1 MFDTQGGESQ
11 KISRHL
17 RISPNPSDHLKSAGL
32 YINRP
37 SRVDSHADSMSM
49 ILGRVPRS
57 LSVRLAKVGYRQ
69 PRAKA
74 TSLIRLISQN
84 AVASARS
91 SGLNDLPLAYTW
103 LTRTPET
110 PDDVLSN
117 VSPIPESL
125 SSLDYVPVLLI
136 TSAFAHWID
145 VSSNPF
151 LEQFINSLYPSTPS
165 HESLRPVHAIVAV
178 VDKLPDLRVRLEEI
192 GDSKT
197 PSDSDG
203 VSLLLVKAEDIQGI
217 IAVPRRV
224 RSMEA
229 AESSLVFKLQ
239 NDAFSKAS
247 QRSTHE
253 LGLRLAN
260 TIFIN
265 GNDTTLFGTRWTY
278 TPSQQYTLEQSVN
291 FSNCTV
297 TSAVASVQN
306 SFKLPLYPVGQ
317 RRRVISSMGNI
328 LRQLA
333 KHTDSQSTEPMPA
346 SSELEKELPRYIEE
360 HGIVDRR
367 VSVWALIEN
376 SENGFHLENNANIQ
390 ESLVKAIR
398 AGGKL
403 HRVMSGG
410 GGWGKKQGLLSL
422 DPETTFV
429 EADNEQGLLGLEDL
443 FADQERQPLSDISP
457 PPPAFFEMPQLDE
470 SMSSL
475 SQAAGPGD
483 YIQFFV
489 SVESDHTPDSLNDG
503 SMRLTFGIVADSE
516 AIPSSSDRM
525 EKDLGVVS
533 QFFGALSE
541 KAITYSQP
549 VIGTGASDSLKSSAK
564 FDIPGCRVALVVE

>member
-1 MFDTQGGESQ
+1 
-11 KISRHL
+11 
-17 RISPNPSDHLKSAGL
+17 
-32 YINRP
+32 
-37 SRVDSHADSMSM
+37 MSI

-69 PRAKA
+69 PRANA

-103 LTRTPET
+103 LTRTPGQIT

-192 GDSKT
+192 ADSKT

-203 VSLLLVKAEDIQGI
+203 VSLLLVKAEDIQGT

-239 NDAFSKAS
+239 NDAISKAS

-260 TIFIN
+260 TIFTN

-291 FSNCTV
+291 LSNCTV

-333 KHTDSQSTEPMPA
+333 KHTDSHSTEPMPA

-429 EADNEQGLLGLEDL
+429 EADNEQGLLSLEDL

-489 SVESDHTPDSLNDG
+489 SVESDHAPDSLKDG

-541 KAITYSQP
+541 KAFTYSQP

-564 FDIPGCRVALVVE
+564 FDIPGCRVALVME

>member
-1 MFDTQGGESQ
+1 
-11 KISRHL
+11 
-17 RISPNPSDHLKSAGL
+17 
-32 YINRP
+32 
-37 SRVDSHADSMSM
+37 MSM
-49 ILGRVPRS
+49 ILGRSPRF
-57 LSVRLAKVGYRQ
+57 LSGRLATAGHRQ
-69 PRAKA
+69 PKPIV
-74 TSLIRLISQN
+74 TSLVRPISQN
-84 AVASARS
+84 AITSSRS
-91 SGLNDLPLAYTW
+91 TGAKDLPLAYTW
-103 LTRTPET
+103 LTRTPGQIT
-110 PDDVLSN
+110 PDDVLSS
-117 VSPIPESL
+117 VSPIPEPL
-125 SSLDYVPVLLI
+125 SSLNHVPVLLV

-145 VSSNPF
+145 VSSNQF
-151 LEQFINSLYPSTPS
+151 LEQLINSLYPSTPKL
-165 HESLRPVHAIVAV
+165 ESPRPLHAIVAV
-178 VDKLPDLRVRLEEI
+178 VDKLPDLRARFEET

-203 VSLLLVKAEDIQGI
+203 MSLLLVKEEDIQGS
-217 IAVPRRV
+217 IAAPRRH
-224 RSMEA
+224 RSMGA
-229 AESSLVFKLQ
+229 AESSLVFTLQ
-239 NDAFSKAS
+239 NGTSSKTL

-278 TPSQQYTLEQSVN
+278 IPSQQYTLEQSVN
-291 FSNCTV
+291 LSNCTV
-297 TSAVASVQN
+297 TSSVASVQN

-367 VSVWALIEN
+367 VSVWALIED
-376 SENGFHLENNANIQ
+376 SEQGFQLETNVNVQ

-429 EADNEQGLLGLEDL
+429 EADNKQGLLSLDNI
-443 FADQERQPLSDISP
+443 FADQETQPLSDISSLQP
-457 PPPAFFEMPQLDE
+457 LFFEMPQLDE

-489 SVESDHTPDSLNDG
+489 SVEPDHAPDNSCKDG
-503 SMRLTFGIVADSE
+503 SMRFNFGMVADAE
-516 AIPSSSDRM
+516 AIPSSSDRVQ
-525 EKDLGVVS
+525 KDLVVVP

-541 KAITYSQP
+541 KGITYSQP
-549 VIGTGASDSLKSSAK
+549 VTSPDASHGLKSSAK
-564 FDIPGCRVALVVE
+564 FDIPGCRVAVVVE

>member
-1 MFDTQGGESQ
+1 
-11 KISRHL
+11 
-17 RISPNPSDHLKSAGL
+17 
-32 YINRP
+32 
-37 SRVDSHADSMSM
+37 
-49 ILGRVPRS
+49 
-57 LSVRLAKVGYRQ
+57 
-69 PRAKA
+69 
-74 TSLIRLISQN
+74 
-84 AVASARS
+84 
-91 SGLNDLPLAYTW
+91 
-103 LTRTPET
+103 
-110 PDDVLSN
+110 
-117 VSPIPESL
+117 
-125 SSLDYVPVLLI
+125 
-136 TSAFAHWID
+136 
-145 VSSNPF
+145 
-151 LEQFINSLYPSTPS
+151 
-165 HESLRPVHAIVAV
+165 
-178 VDKLPDLRVRLEEI
+178 
-192 GDSKT
+192 
-197 PSDSDG
+197 
-203 VSLLLVKAEDIQGI
+203 
-217 IAVPRRV
+217 
-224 RSMEA
+224 MEA

-291 FSNCTV
+291 LSNCTV

-306 SFKLPLYPVGQ
+306 SLKLPLYPVGQ

-443 FADQERQPLSDISP
+443 FADQERRPLSDISP
-457 PPPAFFEMPQLDE
+457 PSPAFFEMPQIDE

-489 SVESDHTPDSLNDG
+489 SVESDHAPDSLKDG

-541 KAITYSQP
+541 KAFTYSQP

>member
-1 MFDTQGGESQ
+1 
-11 KISRHL
+11 
-17 RISPNPSDHLKSAGL
+17 
-32 YINRP
+32 
-37 SRVDSHADSMSM
+37 MSL
-49 ILGRVPRS
+49 ILGRVPRF
-57 LSVRLAKVGYRQ
+57 LSVRLATVAHAK
-69 PRAKA
+69 PKPKA
-74 TSLIRLISQN
+74 TSLVRLISQN
-84 AVASARS
+84 AAASSRS
-91 SGLNDLPLAYTW
+91 TEAKDLPLAYTW
-103 LTRTPET
+103 LTRTPGQIT
-110 PDDVLSN
+110 PDDVLSS

-125 SSLDYVPVLLI
+125 SLNSVPVLLV

-145 VSSNPF
+145 VSSNRF
-151 LEQFINSLYPSTPS
+151 LEQLINSLYPSTPN
-165 HESLRPVHAIVAV
+165 HESSGPLHAIVAV
-178 VDKLPDLRVRLEEI
+178 VDKLPDLRARLE
-192 GDSKT
+192 GLVDSKT
-197 PSDSDG
+197 SSDSDG
-203 VSLLLVKAEDIQGI
+203 VSFLLVKADSIQGT
-217 IAVPRRV
+217 IAAPRRV
-224 RSMEA
+224 RNMEA
-229 AESSLVFKLQ
+229 AESSLVFTLQ
-239 NDAFSKAS
+239 HNTYSKAL

-265 GNDTTLFGTRWTY
+265 GNDTTLFATRWTY

-291 FSNCTV
+291 LSNCTV

-306 SFKLPLYPVGQ
+306 SFNLPLYPVGQ

-333 KHTDSQSTEPMPA
+333 KHLDSQSTEPMPA

-376 SENGFHLENNANIQ
+376 SEKGFQLENNANMQ

-422 DPETTFV
+422 DPETTFI
-429 EADNEQGLLGLEDL
+429 ETDNNQGRLGLDDI
-443 FADQERQPLSDISP
+443 FADQETQALSDIST

-470 SMSSL
+470 SMSNL

-489 SVESDHTPDSLNDG
+489 SVESDPAPNPSCQEG
-503 SMRLTFGIVADSE
+503 SIRFNFGIVADSE
-516 AIPSSSDRM
+516 VIPSSSDGVV
-525 EKDLGVVS
+525 KDLGIVP

-549 VIGTGASDSLKSSAK
+549 VVGPEASNSLKSSAK
-564 FDIPGCRVALVVE
+564 FDIPGCHVALVVE